1 MKDYPMISVIIPAYN
16 AISTLERACRSVWA
30 QTYPNVEL
38 VVVDDGSTDGTAA
51 LMDEL
56 ALGREHVRVIHQKN
70 GGVCRARNTGLDTAG
85 GELIFFLDADDELLP
100 QGLGNLWN
108 CLRDTSADV
117 VASSC
122 LRVRPDGSSFESL
135 YGLGETTLV
144 WHGLEPLE
152 QSLKDHPATY
162 AVWGKLYR
170 REVIGNHRFP
180 EGRKIHEDS
189 FFLFTL
195 FQQELTMAVTDLVT
209 VRYYLT
215 ANSASRSFFSEKHL
229 DILYFAGEKQ
239 RMVEE
244 THPEFLDL
252 AKNMQ
257 VKACLALL
265 KLLSWGCPR
274 EYRGVQRQ
282 CQKTI
287 RENAAYFIPA
297 IRVDKVLFWVVR
309 LRLFWLYQLC
319 YPLLKGRK

>member
-1 MKDYPMISVIIPAYN
+1 MKDYPTISVIIPAYN
-16 AISTLERACRSVWA
+16 AVGTLERACRSVWA

-51 LMDEL
+51 LLDGL
-56 ALGREHVRVIHQKN
+56 ALGRERVRVVHQSN
-70 GGVCRARNTGLDTAG
+70 GGVCRARNAGLDTAKG
-85 GELIFFLDADDELLP
+85 ALIFFLDADDELLP
-100 QGLGNLWN
+100 QGLEQLWDL
-108 CLRDTSADV
+108 LRDTSADV

-135 YGLGETTLV
+135 YGLGETALV
-144 WHGLEPLE
+144 WRGMEPLA

-170 REVIGNHRFP
+170 REIIAGVRFA
-180 EGRKIHEDS
+180 EGRRIHEDS
-189 FFLFTL
+189 FFLFEL
-195 FQQELTMAVTDLVT
+195 FQRELTMTVTDLVT

-215 ANSASRSFFSEKHL
+215 ANSASRSVFSEKHL

-239 RMVEE
+239 RIVEE
-244 THPEFLDL
+244 NHPEYAEL

-257 VKACLALL
+257 VKASLALL
-265 KLLSWGCPR
+265 KLLSRGCPR

-287 RENAAYFIPA
+287 RENGGYFIPA
-297 IRVDKVLFWVVR
+297 IRTDRILFAVVR
-309 LRLFWLYQLC
+309 LHLFWLYQRV
-319 YPLLKGRK
+319 YPLVKGR

>member
-16 AISTLERACRSVWA
+16 AVGTLERACRSVWA

-51 LMDEL
+51 LLDGL
-56 ALGREHVRVIHQKN
+56 ALGRERVRVVHQSN
-70 GGVCRARNTGLDTAG
+70 GGVCRARNAGLDTAR

-100 QGLGNLWN
+100 QGLEQLWN
-108 CLRDTSADV
+108 LLRDTSADV

-122 LRVRPDGSSFESL
+122 LRVRPDGSSLESL
-135 YGLGETTLV
+135 YGLGETALV
-144 WHGLEPLE
+144 WRGMEPLE

-170 REVIGNHRFP
+170 REIFAGVRFA
-180 EGRKIHEDS
+180 EGRRIHEDS
-189 FFLFTL
+189 FFLFEL
-195 FQQELTMAVTDLVT
+195 FQRELTMAVTDLVT

-215 ANSASRSFFSEKHL
+215 ANSASRSVFSEKHL
-229 DILYFAGEKQ
+229 DILYFADEKQ

-244 THPEFLDL
+244 NHPEYAEL

-257 VKACLALL
+257 VKASLALL
-265 KLLSWGCPR
+265 KLLSRGCPR
-274 EYRGVQRQ
+274 EYREVQRQ

-287 RENAAYFIPA
+287 RENGGYFIPA
-297 IRVDKVLFWVVR
+297 IRTDRILFAVVR
-309 LRLFWLYQLC
+309 LHLFWLYQRV
-319 YPLLKGRK
+319 YPLVKGR

>member
-1 MKDYPMISVIIPAYN
+1 MKDYPMISVIIPVYN
-16 AISTLERACRSVWA
+16 AIGTVERACRSVWA

-38 VVVDDGSTDGTAA
+38 VVVDDGSTDGTAE
-51 LMDEL
+51 LMDTL
-56 ALGREHVRVIHQKN
+56 VAGREQVQVIHQPN
-70 GGVCRARNTGLDTAG
+70 GGVCRARNAGLDAAG
-85 GELIFFLDADDELLP
+85 GELIFFLDADDALIP
-100 QGLGNLWN
+100 QALTS
-108 CLRDTSADV
+108 LRKIQQETSADV

-135 YGLGETTLV
+135 YGLGENTLV
-144 WHGLEPLE
+144 WRGLEPLT

-170 REVIGNHRFP
+170 REIIGNHRFP

-195 FQQELTMAVTDLVT
+195 FQQELTMVVTDLVT

-215 ANSASRSFFSEKHL
+215 ANSASRSVFSEKHL

-239 RMVEE
+239 RIVKEN
-244 THPEFLDL
+244 HPEFLDL
-252 AKNMQ
+252 AQNMQ

-265 KLLSWGCPR
+265 KLLSRGCPKA
-274 EYRGVQRQ
+274 YRGVQRQ
-282 CQKTI
+282 CQQTI

-297 IRVDKVLFWVVR
+297 IRVDKVLFWVVQ

-319 YPLLKGRK
+319 YRLLKGRK